1 MLNRSGITK
10 TTATAPTQI
19 LADVDNQFAVGCIVP
34 ASMQTTANDGSRKII
49 KAGTPLKID
58 LSDLQTPAA
67 APATDPATAD
77 GDTASDMNAVLLH
90 DVDVTAGNANGTAL
104 VFGFVNL
111 NRVDATTVAKLK
123 AGTFGLVTFLKA

>member
-19 LADVDNQFAVGCIVP
+19 LADVDNQFAVGCVVP
-34 ASMQTTANDGSRKII
+34 ASMQATANDGSRKIV

-58 LSDLQTPAA
+58 LSNLQTVAV
-67 APATDPATAD
+67 APTTDPATAS
-77 GDTASDMNAVLLH
+77 GETASDMNAVLLH

-111 NRVDATTVAKLK
+111 NRVDATTAAKLK
-123 AGTFGLVTFLKA
+123 AGTFGLITFLKA